1 MIIEEK
7 QTYILISKECFRL
20 TTDLKL
26 KVIIASSDLYL
37 DFELLYQDIRFFLY
51 FV

>member
-7 QTYILISKECFRL
+7 QTYILISKECS
-20 TTDLKL
+20 TDLKL

>member
-7 QTYILISKECFRL
+7 QTYILISKECFRP
-20 TTDLKL
+20 TDLKL